1 MPVEG
6 ATDDLG
12 AMSLIALEEH
22 YAWDP
27 ASEGNVVATWLRSNN
42 HVGYERLY
50 DRGPLRLEQMDA
62 AGIDFQIL
70 SLFDPGVQDETDVP
84 RAIDLARR
92 ANDDLAESVR
102 ANPSRFGGFAT
113 LATQDPDAATA
124 ELERAVT
131 ELGLVGGLIN
141 GHCQGRYLDEPA
153 YGPLFARAESLGAPI
168 YLHPTTPHPAVMEAW
183 FAPYVSDGMH
193 LASWGFA
200 AETGTHVLRLIYS
213 GLFDKFPKLQMII
226 GHLGE
231 MLPFAAYRI
240 DRYYGLGGGGASSRE
255 LQHLPS
261 EYLRS
266 NFYVT
271 TSGNFSPPSF
281 ACTLDVMGTDRV
293 MFSVDYPMD
302 DNQTGAEF
310 MAAYPMDGAVRRK
323 VGSEN
328 AIRLFGGLIPA
339 TIGAS

>member
-1 MPVEG
+1 
-6 ATDDLG
+6 
-12 AMSLIALEEH
+12 MSLIALEEH

-27 ASEGNVVATWLRSNN
+27 ASADNVVATWLRSNN
-42 HVGYERLY
+42 EVAYQRLY

-70 SLFDPGVQDETDVP
+70 SLFDPGVQAETDTA
-84 RAIDLARR
+84 RAIDVARR
-92 ANDDLAESVR
+92 ANDDLAETVR
-102 ANPSRFGGFAT
+102 GNPNRFGGFAT
-113 LATQDPDAATA
+113 LATQDPDAAAA

-141 GHCQGRYLDEPA
+141 GHCQGRYLDDPA
-153 YGPLFARAESLGAPI
+153 YEGLFERAQGMGAPI
-168 YLHPTTPHPAVMEAW
+168 YLHPTAPHPAVMEAW
-183 FAPYVSDGMH
+183 FAPYVGDGLH

-213 GLFDKFPKLQMII
+213 GLFDRFPRLQMII

-231 MLPFAAYRI
+231 MLPFAAFRI
-240 DRYYGLGGGGASSRE
+240 DRYYGLGGDGSGHR
-255 LQHLPS
+255 LQRLPS

-271 TSGNFSPPSF
+271 TSGNFSPPAL
-281 ACTLDVMGTDRV
+281 ACTLEVIGEDQV

-302 DNQTGAEF
+302 DNRAGAEF
-310 MAAYPMDGAVRRK
+310 LASYPMDDAVRRK
-323 VGSEN
+323 VSSEN
-328 AIRLFGGLIPA
+328 AIRLFGGRIPELS
-339 TIGAS
+339 GD